1 MDLNKILYFSLLR
14 FCGEQ
19 QEEKEELLKIT
30 NYQNEEGDF
39 LLATLPKKRELDE
52 LLYALKN
59 DVLYDKLQTE
69 ISHSCFEDV
78 FSLLEV
84 CLRAFYY
91 YDNHYINDRL
101 QFFSL
106 IQLLK
111 KENTEHAFKYLLFFN
126 PCGETFID
134 SNQLTKQGYF
144 MDNIAIDIKEV
155 FEKLFSAVFELK
167 NKKECYYP
175 MAVKTFFEI
184 DEDREKL
191 YLSLSKAIDFYKLV
205 SFDNEDNSASHYYMR
220 DYMGEEIPT
229 IENKVCRSAK
239 TKYKSECLIDSY
251 LFKYAKTPD
260 EFIAFLS
267 FLKAHNFQ
275 QYIKFS
281 ILLFSHPLII
291 FNWEF
296 KRALCRSKIREVL
309 PQGGYAMNLLDKLKA
324 ILQL

>member
-1 MDLNKILYFSLLR
+1 
-14 FCGEQ
+14 
-19 QEEKEELLKIT
+19 
-30 NYQNEEGDF
+30 
-39 LLATLPKKRELDE
+39 
-52 LLYALKN
+52 
-59 DVLYDKLQTE
+59 
-69 ISHSCFEDV
+69 
-78 FSLLEV
+78 
-84 CLRAFYY
+84 
-91 YDNHYINDRL
+91 
-101 QFFSL
+101 
-106 IQLLK
+106 
-111 KENTEHAFKYLLFFN
+111 
-126 PCGETFID
+126 
-134 SNQLTKQGYF
+134 

-167 NKKECYYP
+167 NKKECYYQIAKKDIECLYSLLKE
-175 MAVKTFFEI
+175 MVYTIFGAQTLTLSQAVKTFFEI

-205 SFDNEDNSASHYYMR
+205 SFDIEDNSASHYYMR
-220 DYMGEEIPT
+220 DYIGEEIPT
-229 IENKVCRSAK
+229 IENKVCRSTK

-260 EFIAFLS
+260 EFIAFLG

-296 KRALCRSKIREVL
+296 KRALCHSKIREVL

-324 ILQL
+324 VLQL